1 MKSRKKELQQLL
13 AEARQ
18 STLGGQVVS
27 IRIIQPAHQ
36 LVGGENLTGDIC
48 QPALH
53 VGRLCGFASYVE
65 NQVIRLSRD
74 REAGHQLP
82 RGKGSPW
89 RSNRFGNRKRP

>member
-1 MKSRKKELQQLL
+1 M
-13 AEARQ
+13 
-18 STLGGQVVS
+18 S

-65 NQVIRLSRD
+65 NQVKSGLVVIGRQGTSSR
-74 REAGHQLP
+74 AAKVA
-82 RGKGSPW
+82 RGGVTGLGIVSGLDV
-89 RSNRFGNRKRP
+89 F